1 MEKSHSTTLMRITSP
16 SQESVRGM
24 QIVDRRQNDIRSA
37 MKRRGE
43 NGKEANKTTHGTKS
57 SCCSMKA
64 DSGRTKVRHRHKK
77 RRKKVSKSSNHKIS
91 SSTSRPSS
99 LVKRNTKTAITVSS
113 PGGIGKEPLRNHL
126 CGSLSS
132 SYHNGSNHTA
142 GKSSSERGVQRTASG
157 QSRFNVM
164 KALRINNRNLSSSLS
179 ARRSSFVQVSSHQVI
194 TKDQEFAKE
203 VELREE
209 VTMESDYQSSIS
221 TPIVKSVLRLS
232 HSDSDSFIVTKAKP
246 IFTTSSSNNES
257 MSSSSSS
264 VSAPVRSSSL
274 AWRDESRQS
283 TMKQASPQESSMRKF
298 VTQKSSAAWKRS
310 FSSSDSTEWNKRVR
324 EAHLKEVLGDLRS
337 QPSLPTVTRQK
348 SGFTPSPKVKF
359 GVPDI
364 CSISSTQPT
373 QSLEHY
379 QSMMKLN
386 YRSDSEERN
395 IHDELERWCSDEPN
409 KRCSQGG
416 FCNFK
421 ARKMDRWVFV
431 DHRFWSN

>member
-113 PGGIGKEPLRNHL
+113 PGGI
-126 CGSLSS
+126 
-132 SYHNGSNHTA
+132 